1 MRTLYRELFKMKD
14 KINYELYATV
24 NRFTVLV
31 ILLASVIMAGLGII
45 FWTQM
50 GNRQIGYQNQAY
62 QRINSCIISVNP
74 VVRTP
79 EYVKSCYERV
89 QGELNLTVKHYG
101 DAE

>member
-1 MRTLYRELFKMKD
+1 MKD

-31 ILLASVIMAGLGII
+31 ILCASVIIAGLAVI

-74 VVRTP
+74 VLRTP
-79 EYVKSCYERV
+79 EYVKSCYDRV
-89 QGELNLTVKHYG
+89 EGELSLTVERYG